1 MRKIVA
7 GLFVAL
13 DGVIESPD
21 TWTGPYFSPEVGQV
35 VGSLIAAQDTML
47 LGRVTYQGFA
57 AAFGGQSGGMADTM
71 NNTRKVVVSTTLSSA
86 DWQNSSLISGNV
98 SEEIARLKQQPGANI
113 GISGSATL
121 VAWLLRHG
129 LLDELHLLVFPVVV
143 GKGKTLF
150 GADGDQIPFRLAG
163 SEAFGNGVLHLAYEP
178 A

>member
-7 GLFVAL
+7 GMFVAL

-21 TWTGPYFSPEVGQV
+21 TWTGPYFSPQVGQA

-57 AAFGGQSGGMADTM
+57 EAFGGQSGGMADTM
-71 NNTRKVVVSTTLSSA
+71 NNMRKVVVSTTLSSA
-86 DWQNSSLISGNV
+86 HWQNSSLISGNV
-98 SEEIARLKQQPGANI
+98 SEEVARLKQQPGANI

-129 LLDELHLLVFPVVV
+129 LLDELHLLLFPVVV
-143 GKGKTLF
+143 GKGKRLF
-150 GADGDQIPFRLAG
+150 AAGEGQIPLRLAG
-163 SEAFGNGVLHLAYEP
+163 SEAFGNGVLHLTYQP